1 MWFRDEE
8 CAIIVADRW
17 KELDNSSSDNL
28 VKTLNWLGK
37 DLSKWNKT
45 KFGKVE
51 ESITKIRCEIDI
63 IRNLEPS
70 RGTVSVTS
78 PAPN

>member
-8 CAIIVADRW
+8 CAVIVVDRW

-51 ESITKIRCEIDI
+51 EYITKISFEIDI
-63 IRNLEPS
+63 IKNLEPS
-70 RGTVSVTS
+70 SETVTS
-78 PAPN
+78 PELD